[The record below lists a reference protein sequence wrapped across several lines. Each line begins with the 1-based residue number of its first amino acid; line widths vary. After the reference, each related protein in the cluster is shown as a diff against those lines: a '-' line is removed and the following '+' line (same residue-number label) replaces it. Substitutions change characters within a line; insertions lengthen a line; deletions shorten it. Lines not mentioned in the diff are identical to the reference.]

1 MKLDWAE
8 HPEAREEFLDAHDR
22 YLSIDDGRLGD
33 EFADEVEAAGELI
46 LEWPDAPPPYQ
57 RKRRTPMIR
66 TWHLGKFPYELVYT
80 VRDGQ
85 IFVLA
90 YAHEK
95 QRPGYWMPRL
105 RN

>member
-1 MKLDWAE
+1 MTLDWRE
-8 HPEAREEFLDAHDR
+8 HPEARQEYLDALRR
-22 YLSIDDGRLGD
+22 YAEVDGGELGD
-33 EFADEVEAAGELI
+33 EFADAADAASDLI

-80 VRDGQ
+80 VRDGE

-95 QRPGYWMPRL
+95 QRPGYWIPRL
-105 RN
+105 HG